1 MGVRLVLAAMALL
14 LGGRGARA
22 DAAALWSAGSG
33 ATTVQAFAD
42 GTYTVS
48 TAGAADPRLSGG
60 VNQTVALP
68 AVALTGART
77 TSGTQGRLGAF
88 TAVEFAVSSAGAA
101 VGAAA
106 GAPAKCG
113 ALEQDRDYGGNDIR
127 FVDNVTEPAKCCAL
141 CLAEPKCAGYSLMG
155 AADTGKP
162 WAQRCY
168 LKSAM
173 LHAHPFKTHI
183 SAKIPGRAPA
193 PAPAPPGP
201 PAPPPARPLPPHTVI
216 SLVFTIKY
224 FQGLDLFLFEQ
235 QCTPTKQTASASAFV
250 FSAALS
256 CRARWPGSRVHQP
269 TGPGRGIPALRPP
282 LHLRP
287 LRHHMER

>member
-1 MGVRLVLAAMALL
+1 MGVRLVLALAMALL
-14 LGGRGARA
+14 LGGHGARIE
-22 DAAALWSAGSG
+22 AAALWSAGSG

-48 TAGAADPRLSGG
+48 TSSAAEPRLRGG
-60 VNQTVALP
+60 VNQTVVA
-68 AVALTGART
+68 AVALTAART

-162 WAQRCY
+162 WAKRCY

-173 LHAHPFKTHI
+173 LYAHPFKTHI

-201 PAPPPARPLPPHTVI
+201 PAPAPARPLPPHTVI

-235 QCTPTKQTASASAFV
+235 QCTP
-250 FSAALS
+250 
-256 CRARWPGSRVHQP
+256 
-269 TGPGRGIPALRPP
+269 
-282 LHLRP
+282 
-287 LRHHMER
+287 